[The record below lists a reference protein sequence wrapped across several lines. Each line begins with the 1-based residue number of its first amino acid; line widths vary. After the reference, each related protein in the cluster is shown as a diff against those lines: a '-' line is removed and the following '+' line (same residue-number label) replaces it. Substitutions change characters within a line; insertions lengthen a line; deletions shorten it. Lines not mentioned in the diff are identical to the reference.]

1 MYLCRAAT
9 LSTFVLGA
17 AWAQD
22 QPLKIGYIDA
32 NRVVS
37 EAPQGARALEDLQE
51 EFAEREQE
59 LRKLQ
64 IELLDSQDKLEDPDL
79 SISDAREIENQVRQ
93 LQREL
98 DRGTT
103 ELNED
108 FNYRRNQEL
117 EQLQSTISD
126 LILRIAREQEFD
138 LIVQSPV
145 VWASERIDITDN
157 VLAELQQ
164 MFSQ

>member
-1 MYLCRAAT
+1 MLISMT
-9 LSTFVLGA
+9 LSSVS
-17 AWAQD
+17 AQD
-22 QPLKIGYIDA
+22 SPLKIGYIDA

-37 EAPQGARALEDLQE
+37 EAPQGTSALQDLQE

-64 IELLDSQDKLEDPDL
+64 IDLLESQDKLENPED
-79 SISDAREIENQVRQ
+79 SDDSLREVEMQVRQ

-98 DRGTT
+98 DRGTA

-117 EQLQSTISD
+117 ERLQTTISD
-126 LILRIAREQEFD
+126 LILRIAREQKYD

-145 VWASERIDITDN
+145 VWASERIDITDS
-157 VLAELQQ
+157 VLEELER
-164 MFSQ
+164 MFNQ